1 MAADLSQEAAA
12 ALEEILTDNEEWHEI
27 DLNMT
32 MLRITSQV
40 SSLIFLGP
48 ELCRN
53 PKWLDI
59 TVSYTAK
66 ATGAARVLRQYP
78 RFMHKIVHW
87 FLKDCQDLRRM
98 VNEARQA
105 VAPILQKRRE
115 QKQAQNSASA
125 EFNDSL
131 QWYEDLASK
140 RGISY
145 DAATQQIGLSIGAI
159 LTSTDLVSQAMMD
172 LSRNPESV
180 EPLRQEI
187 RRVVGDGDFTPTTL
201 HNLKLLDSAL
211 KETLRIKPV
220 AVGKSNQSRH
230 SLHLQYYFCIYI
242 RKETPLTAYLTQSA
256 SDAV

>member
-1 MAADLSQEAAA
+1 MAKMAADLSREAAV

-32 MLRITSQV
+32 ILRITSQV

-53 PKWLDI
+53 PKWRDI

-78 RFMHKIVHW
+78 RFLHMIVHW
-87 FLKDCQDLRRM
+87 FLRDCQDLRRM
-98 VNEARQA
+98 VNEARQT

-115 QKQAQNSASA
+115 QKSDGSAGS

-131 QWYEDLASK
+131 QWYEELATK
-140 RGISY
+140 RGIEY

-159 LTSTDLVSQAMMD
+159 LTSTDLVSQAMLD
-172 LSRNPESV
+172 LSRNPESI
-180 EPLRQEI
+180 EPLKQEI
-187 RRVVGDGDFTPTTL
+187 RRVVGDGDFNPTTL
-201 HNLKLLDSAL
+201 HNLKLIDSAL

-220 AVGKSNQSRH
+220 AVGQ
-230 SLHLQYYFCIYI
+230 
-242 RKETPLTAYLTQSA
+242 
-256 SDAV
+256 

>member
-1 MAADLSQEAAA
+1 MAKMAADLSKEAAV
-12 ALEEILTDNEEWHEI
+12 ALEEILTDSKEWHEI

-32 MLRITSQV
+32 ILRITSQV

-78 RFMHKIVHW
+78 RFTHKIVHW
-87 FLKDCQDLRRM
+87 FLRDCQDLRRM
-98 VNEARQA
+98 VNEARQT

-115 QKQAQNSASA
+115 QKAKGSTGV

-131 QWYEDLASK
+131 QWYEDLANK
-140 RGISY
+140 RGIQY

-180 EPLRQEI
+180 EPLKEEI
-187 RRVVGDGDFTPTTL
+187 RRVVGDGDFNPTTL
-201 HNLKLLDSAL
+201 HSLKLLDSAL

-220 AVGKSNQSRH
+220 AVG
-230 SLHLQYYFCIYI
+230 
-242 RKETPLTAYLTQSA
+242 
-256 SDAV
+256 

>member
-1 MAADLSQEAAA
+1 MAKMAAHLSQEAAA

-78 RFMHKIVHW
+78 RFMHKVVHW
-87 FLKDCQDLRRM
+87 FLRDCQDLRRM
-98 VNEARQA
+98 VNEARQT

-115 QKQAQNSASA
+115 QKKAQDSADSQ
-125 EFNDSL
+125 FNDSL
-131 QWYEDLASK
+131 QWYEDLANK

-172 LSRNPESV
+172 LSRNLESIK
-180 EPLRQEI
+180 PLKEEI
-187 RRVVGDGDFTPTTL
+187 RRAVGDGDFNPTTL
-201 HNLKLLDSAL
+201 HSLKLLDSAL

-220 AVGKSNQSRH
+220 AVGKSDKLH
-230 SLHLQYYFCIYI
+230 LSLHL
-242 RKETPLTAYLTQSA
+242 
-256 SDAV
+256 

>member
-78 RFMHKIVHW
+78 RFMHKVVHW
-87 FLKDCQDLRRM
+87 FLRDCRDLRRM
-98 VNEARQA
+98 VNEARQT

-115 QKQAQNSASA
+115 QKKAPNPAGAQ
-125 EFNDSL
+125 FNDSL

-180 EPLRQEI
+180 EPLKHEI
-187 RRVVGDGDFTPTTL
+187 RRVVGDGDFNPTTL
-201 HNLKLLDSAL
+201 HSLKLLDSAL

-220 AVGKSNQSRH
+220 AVGKSIILHH
-230 SLHLQYYFCIYI
+230 SLHL
-242 RKETPLTAYLTQSA
+242 
-256 SDAV
+256 